1 MNNDILA
8 HIQEHLIN
16 KIQSTTDVK
25 ELIQIWMLWDNLQ
38 RPVQLTPPHFR
49 RIPKTVTVE
58 DLKKAQNFKGTN
70 WEEANKWAKSLDIQ
84 ESAEELIKQL
94 TK

>member
-16 KIQSTTDVK
+16 KIQSTTDAK
-25 ELIQIWMLWDNLQ
+25 ELVQIWMLWDNLQ

-49 RIPKTVTVE
+49 RIPKDVTVE
-58 DLKKAQNFKGTN
+58 SLKKAQNFKKMD
-70 WEEANKWAKSLDIQ
+70 WAKANAWAKSLDIQ
-84 ESAEELIKQL
+84 ESAEDLIKQL

>member
-25 ELIQIWMLWDNLQ
+25 ELIQIWMLWDNLS
-38 RPVQLTPPHFR
+38 RPVQLTEPTFR
-49 RIPKTVTVE
+49 RIPQKITIE
-58 DLKKAQNFKGTN
+58 DLKKTQNFKGRR
-70 WEEANKWAKSLDIQ
+70 
-84 ESAEELIKQL
+84 
-94 TK
+94 

>member
-25 ELIQIWMLWDNLQ
+25 ELIQIW
-38 RPVQLTPPHFR
+38 
-49 RIPKTVTVE
+49 
-58 DLKKAQNFKGTN
+58 
-70 WEEANKWAKSLDIQ
+70 
-84 ESAEELIKQL
+84 
-94 TK
+94 